1 MPSLTHYNFVMR
13 DLLVVILSY
22 NTRDL
27 LRNCLHSLRAQ
38 PGISYAVCVVDNA
51 SSDGSSEMVEREF
64 AEVTLIRNPLN
75 NGYSAGNNIGLRA
88 FGFPGAGQTRHIM
101 LLNPDTVVPTGAL
114 AGLVAFA
121 DAHSD
126 VGVVGPRLLL
136 EDGTLDKAC
145 RRGFPTPQVS
155 FYRLTGISALF
166 PKSARFN
173 RYNME
178 YLDEHVQAEV
188 DSVVGACMLVRGE
201 ALAKAGLLDEQFF
214 MYGEDIDWCMRF
226 KSAGWRVIYLPD
238 VIVHHIKRAAS
249 RKSAKARY
257 EFQRAMWLFYRKHY
271 RAHTPLLVD
280 VMVRLGLWARGGSA
294 LWKEMNAS

>member
-1 MPSLTHYNFVMR
+1 MR

-27 LRNCLHSLRAQ
+27 LRNCLQSLRAQ
-38 PGISYAVCVVDNA
+38 PDVDYAIVVVDNA
-51 SSDGSSEMVEREF
+51 SSDGSADMVEREF
-64 AEVTLIRNPLN
+64 ANITLIRNPLN

-88 FGFPGAGQTRHIM
+88 FGFPGAGQARHIM
-101 LLNPDTVVPTGAL
+101 LLNPDTVVPAGAL
-114 AGLVAFA
+114 AGLVAYP
-121 DAHSD
+121 DAHPD

-178 YLDEHVQAEV
+178 YLDERVQAEV

-201 ALAKAGLLDEQFF
+201 ALAKVGLLDEQFF
-214 MYGEDIDWCMRF
+214 MYGEDLDWCLRI
-226 KSAGWRVIYLPD
+226 KSAGWRVVYFPD
-238 VIVHHIKRAAS
+238 VVVHHIKRAAS
-249 RKSAKARY
+249 RKSAKADF

-271 RAHTPLLVD
+271 RARTPVLVD
-280 VMVRLGLWARGGSA
+280 VLVRLGLWARGGGA

>member
-1 MPSLTHYNFVMR
+1 MR

-27 LRNCLHSLRAQ
+27 LRNCLQSLRAQ
-38 PGISYAVCVVDNA
+38 PDLGYAIVVVDNA
-51 SSDGSSEMVEREF
+51 SSDGSADMVEREF
-64 AEVTLIRNPLN
+64 AEVMLIRNPHN

-88 FGFPGAGQTRHIM
+88 FGFPGAGQTRHAM
-101 LLNPDTVVPTGAL
+101 LLNPDTIVPAGAL

-121 DAHSD
+121 DAHPD

-178 YLDEHVQAEV
+178 YLDEHAQADV
-188 DSVVGACMLVRGE
+188 DSVVGACMLLRGE

-214 MYGEDIDWCMRF
+214 MYGEDIDWCLRI
-226 KSAGWRVIYLPD
+226 KTAGWRVMYFPD
-238 VIVHHIKRAAS
+238 VVVHHIKRAAS
-249 RKSAKARY
+249 RKSAKAHF

-271 RAHTPLLVD
+271 RAQTPRVVD
-280 VMVRLGLWARGGSA
+280 LMVRLGLWARGGRA
-294 LWKEMNAS
+294 LWKEMSASQRS

>member
-1 MPSLTHYNFVMR
+1 MR

-27 LRNCLHSLRAQ
+27 LRNCLQSLRAQ
-38 PGISYAVCVVDNA
+38 SGLSFAVCVVDNA
-51 SSDGSSEMVEREF
+51 SSDGSADMVETEF

-88 FGFPGAGQTRHIM
+88 FGFPSAGQARHAM
-101 LLNPDTVVPTGAL
+101 LLNPDTIVPAGAL
-114 AGLVAFA
+114 VGLVAFV
-121 DAHSD
+121 DAHTD

-201 ALAKAGLLDEQFF
+201 ALAKSGLLDEQFF
-214 MYGEDIDWCMRF
+214 MYGEDIDWCLRI
-226 KSAGWRVIYLPD
+226 KSAGWRVMYFPD
-238 VIVHHIKRAAS
+238 VVVHHIKRASS
-249 RKSAKARY
+249 RKSAKAHF

-271 RAHTPLLVD
+271 RATTPPVVDLL
-280 VMVRLGLWARGGSA
+280 VRLGLWARGGHA
-294 LWKEMNAS
+294 LWKEMNAAERSRPERS